1 MSWSLY
7 LRTRDDVLSLTE
19 RRAGSTV
26 AVHKYDV
33 VQDSRGRM
41 DPERGATNDRRD
53 LSKLAVRHDR
63 SVVMHR
69 GRIVDYCVEPIPEA
83 THQLAQRDIEMRL

>member
-7 LRTRDDVLSLTE
+7 LRTSDDVLSLTE

-26 AVHKYDV
+26 ALHKYNV
-33 VQDSRGRM
+33 VQDRRGRI
-41 DPERGATNDRRD
+41 DPERGATNDRRE

-69 GRIVDYCVEPIPEA
+69 GRIVDYVVEPIPEA
-83 THQLAQRDIEMRL
+83 AYQLAQRDIEVRL